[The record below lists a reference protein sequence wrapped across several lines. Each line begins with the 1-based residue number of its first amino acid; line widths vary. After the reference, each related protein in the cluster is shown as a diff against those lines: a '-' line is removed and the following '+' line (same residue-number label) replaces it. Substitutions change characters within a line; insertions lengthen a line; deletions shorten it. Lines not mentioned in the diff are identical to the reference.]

1 LTKDSRLYQHYFW
14 RQKGG
19 RILILWWLDCHL
31 SMSSMTVT
39 TTFIVSISTLGL
51 GLGLLVEKTGI
62 SGENHQP
69 VASQCQLY
77 QIKNVASNTPL
88 HEWGS
93 NSYI

>member
-1 LTKDSRLYQHYFW
+1 
-14 RQKGG
+14 
-19 RILILWWLDCHL
+19 
-31 SMSSMTVT
+31 
-39 TTFIVSISTLGL
+39 
-51 GLGLLVEKTGI
+51 VEKTGI

>member
-1 LTKDSRLYQHYFW
+1 
-14 RQKGG
+14 
-19 RILILWWLDCHL
+19 
-31 SMSSMTVT
+31 MTVT

-69 VASQCQLY
+69 VTSHCQLY

-88 HEWGS
+88 HEWVPSHIFSG
-93 NSYI
+93 YMY